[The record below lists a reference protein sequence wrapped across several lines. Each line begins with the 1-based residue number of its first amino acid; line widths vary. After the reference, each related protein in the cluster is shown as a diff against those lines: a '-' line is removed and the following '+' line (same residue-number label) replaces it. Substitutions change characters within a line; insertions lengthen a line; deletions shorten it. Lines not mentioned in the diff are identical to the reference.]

1 MDDRP
6 ESFADQ
12 IVDVGREG
20 FIQSPPTLTIDSEG
34 FGRAVEAAE
43 HDTRTA
49 AVERVG
55 SVDVGPQPFEAVAAE
70 IEQLCRSRGSRDVSH
85 IKTG

>member
-1 MDDRP
+1 MGARP

-12 IVDVGREG
+12 VGDVGREG
-20 FIQSPPTLTIDSEG
+20 FILSQPTRTIDSEG
-34 FGRAVEAAE
+34 FGRAVEVAE
-43 HDTRTA
+43 HDARAA

-70 IEQLCRSRGSRDVSH
+70 IERLPRSRGRRDVSY
-85 IKTG
+85 IKTC

>member
-1 MDDRP
+1 MDNRP

-12 IVDVGREG
+12 IVYVGREG
-20 FIQSPPTLTIDSEG
+20 FIQSQPTLTIDSEG

-43 HDTRTA
+43 HAARAA

-55 SVDVGPQPFEAVAAE
+55 SVDVEPQPSKAVAAE